1 VNAQLT
7 HCPDFINTD
16 AWPPNSPDLNPPC
29 LGLDAGH
36 IQPSEPYPGAEDSAS
51 DDMG

>member
-1 VNAQLT
+1 
-7 HCPDFINTD
+7 
-16 AWPPNSPDLNPPC
+16 

-36 IQPSEPYPGAEDSAS
+36 IQPSEPTTEENPGAEDSAS